1 MKYILKLYGKE
12 RRLISSVTFSLT
24 LQSVIIVSQMEED
37 SEYAAQ
43 LEQFQAQEKQISD
56 NEAELSHKEQVSF
69 FQGIN

>member
-1 MKYILKLYGKE
+1 MKVNF
-12 RRLISSVTFSLT
+12 SSVTFSLT

-37 SEYAAQ
+37 SEYTAQ

>member
-24 LQSVIIVSQMEED
+24 LQSVKIVSQMEED
-37 SEYAAQ
+37 SEYTAQ

>member
-1 MKYILKLYGKE
+1 ME
-12 RRLISSVTFSLT
+12 VNFSFVTFSLT
-24 LQSVIIVSQMEED
+24 LQTVIIVSQMEED
-37 SEYAAQ
+37 SEYTAQ

>member
-37 SEYAAQ
+37 SEYTAQ

>member
-1 MKYILKLYGKE
+1 ME
-12 RRLISSVTFSLT
+12 VNFSSVTFSLT

-37 SEYAAQ
+37 SEYSAQ

-56 NEAELSHKEQVSF
+56 NEAELSHKEKVSF

>member
-69 FQGIN
+69 FRGIN

>member
-1 MKYILKLYGKE
+1 ME
-12 RRLISSVTFSLT
+12 VNFSSVAFSLT

-37 SEYAAQ
+37 SEYTAQ

>member
-1 MKYILKLYGKE
+1 MKVNF
-12 RRLISSVTFSLT
+12 SSVTFSLT

-37 SEYAAQ
+37 SEYTAQ

-56 NEAELSHKEQVSF
+56 NEVELSHKEQVSF